1 MALKDLV
8 SDLSNFKTKGDVA
21 YDKLDP
27 QIENGVD
34 YFPDDTSGAKG
45 FTPSTDL
52 LTKYN
57 KFMKDVRQNNTLPN
71 QYDGQANIS
80 APNAGV
86 RENFK
91 SRRAYG
97 SQFEYS
103 EPEGVGIS
111 KTSHI
116 LSLDNQLGIRIQ
128 PKFTSAFMTT
138 PLADYVSSYNPPVSD
153 SLTLTVPKQ
162 DGSGNWTFDDKQRI
176 PSATTTD
183 FMSRINFTSKYE
195 DSPTGAGSQTLNVV
209 KVKHTVD
216 NLLATKNANYT
227 TAKNEGPFSGVSNF
241 SVDTMKKTFNDGKFI
256 NIGDDVEKLVK
267 FRNNNF
273 TNVPSGMND
282 INVQTFSNF
291 RTVAN
296 RGPHEG
302 KNLHP
307 IILRKPT
314 PEKGLENRT
323 NWDNYLNEKGII
335 SEGGFFE
342 GALSAFGLL
351 TRTSRDLADKQRIG
365 TYLLSDP
372 GKLFIA
378 KQFAFQALNPTLES
392 KIYNP
397 LSTLGIAGA
406 SDLLSGNPTQALGG
420 ILRAASSFLFPTH
433 VERHLGGL
441 RYENVLKDTTNKN
454 GRLYHQ
460 SKAFKSK
467 IIGIE
472 SKSSNLST
480 GIGFLDTI
488 VNNAVDSAV
497 DVASSGA
504 TAAVISLPFSKS
516 NPNKYGFSISS
527 APKSV
532 VDGRPS
538 FVGGPELAIKDV
550 IKALDS
556 GGTFDPDAHTSNRNL
571 LQEEGLIKR
580 HSTLAYS
587 NLKRSNRYEGVML
600 GPKELNEDS
609 KGLTDKDYD
618 SRIAANDI
626 VKDIG
631 NGIARYEREAVV
643 EDSVLGAIKGN
654 MLSSN
659 VDKVNITPYGATVNG
674 EKIDVNDSVST
685 KDFIK
690 FRFYDIT
697 NDKYIIFRAI
707 LEAITDTVTPN
718 YSEENYIGRPDKVF
732 VYQNVD
738 RTISFTFSIYPK
750 TKQELPVLMEK
761 LNYLVGLCYPT
772 FSQTERMQAPFMQLT
787 MGDMFNETPGILT
800 GLTVTV
806 EEASTWELDEGLQ
819 FPHFIKAACEFRHI
833 GSHIPDARGK
843 HYDLGADKGF
853 NKFGFDTP
861 FGADSRRNS
870 ETTQ

>member
-8 SDLSNFKTKGDVA
+8 SDLSNFNGRSQ
-21 YDKLDP
+21 YDGLDG

-57 KFMKDVRQNNTLPN
+57 KFMKDVRQSNTLPN

-80 APNAGV
+80 ARNAGV
-86 RENFK
+86 RINTNK
-91 SRRAYG
+91 LRLAYG
-97 SQFEYS
+97 TQGEYS
-103 EPEGVGIS
+103 EAEGVGIS
-111 KTSHI
+111 KTSHM
-116 LSLDNQLGIRIQ
+116 LSIDNQLGIKVQ
-128 PKFTSAFMTT
+128 PKFTSEFMTT

-153 SLTLTVPKQ
+153 SLTLTVSKQ

-256 NIGDDVEKLVK
+256 NIGGDVEKLVK

-314 PEKGLENRT
+314 PEKGLDNRT

-397 LSTLGIAGA
+397 LSTLGIAGL
-406 SDLLSGNPTQALGG
+406 SDLLSGDVRGL
-420 ILRAASSFLFPTH
+420 LRAASSFLFPTH
-433 VERHLGGL
+433 VERHLPNFILEGNPSRYTDFFKSDSGL
-441 RYENVLKDTTNKN
+441 PYKDDDKFS
-454 GRLYHQ
+454 RIVYQ
-460 SKAFKSK
+460 AKAFSVD
-467 IIGIE
+467 IPEINIPQAQG
-472 SKSSNLST
+472 LFA
-480 GIGFLDTI
+480 GTI
-488 VNNAVDSAV
+488 NRAVSRITNAAN
-497 DVASSGA
+497 
-504 TAAVISLPFSKS
+504 AAAYSPKFVLS
-516 NPNKYGFSISS
+516 NPNKYFFPISS

-532 VDGRPS
+532 KNGRPS
-538 FVGGPELAIKDV
+538 FVGT
-550 IKALDS
+550 ALDLGIS
-556 GGTFDPDAHTSNRNL
+556 DVSDAITKKGGTFNNKSA
-571 LQEEGLIKR
+571 
-580 HSTLAYS
+580 
-587 NLKRSNRYEGVML
+587 NRY
-600 GPKELNEDS
+600 
-609 KGLTDKDYD
+609 
-618 SRIAANDI
+618 R
-626 VKDIG
+626 
-631 NGIARYEREAVV
+631 
-643 EDSVLGAIKGN
+643 
-654 MLSSN
+654 
-659 VDKVNITPYGATVNG
+659 
-674 EKIDVNDSVST
+674 
-685 KDFIK
+685 
-690 FRFYDIT
+690 
-697 NDKYIIFRAI
+697 
-707 LEAITDTVTPN
+707 
-718 YSEENYIGRPDKVF
+718 
-732 VYQNVD
+732 
-738 RTISFTFSIYPK
+738 
-750 TKQELPVLMEK
+750 
-761 LNYLVGLCYPT
+761 
-772 FSQTERMQAPFMQLT
+772 
-787 MGDMFNETPGILT
+787 
-800 GLTVTV
+800 
-806 EEASTWELDEGLQ
+806 
-819 FPHFIKAACEFRHI
+819 
-833 GSHIPDARGK
+833 
-843 HYDLGADKGF
+843 
-853 NKFGFDTP
+853 
-861 FGADSRRNS
+861 
-870 ETTQ
+870 